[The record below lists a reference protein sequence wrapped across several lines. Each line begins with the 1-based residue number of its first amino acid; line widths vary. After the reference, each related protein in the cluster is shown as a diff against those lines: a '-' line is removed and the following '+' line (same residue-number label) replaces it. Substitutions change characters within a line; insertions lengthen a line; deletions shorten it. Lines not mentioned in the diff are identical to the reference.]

1 MSDSDEFDVHIR
13 TRSNEE
19 EEYVRPA
26 IRRYL
31 WRLRSMPCWKLIDGK
46 ISLILNLVREDE
58 QGTLRKLR
66 FARSS
71 NDTKHSSC
79 IWTEKK
85 DSETGSESDSGSD
98 SSDDQESSSSD
109 DDESEDD
116 VEDEDAALLTRE
128 VDTQILKT
136 IAAIQSKDPRVYD
149 SNEKFFTEEDME
161 RAQKAWEEKK
171 KEARK
176 AGKEYTLKDYQR
188 EVLLEHGGHVNEENQ
203 PKVKTYHEEQE
214 ELKDAFKSAAAEAVE
229 SEDEEGDNLLVKREK
244 TAEEI
249 EKEEKE
255 YRDFLLESI
264 AVSLE

>member
-1 MSDSDEFDVHIR
+1 M
-13 TRSNEE
+13 
-19 EEYVRPA
+19 
-26 IRRYL
+26 
-31 WRLRSMPCWKLIDGK
+31 
-46 ISLILNLVREDE
+46 
-58 QGTLRKLR
+58 RKLR

-214 ELKDAFKSAAAEAVE
+214 ELKDAFKSAAGEAVE